1 MKEIVSKN
9 LFFFSVEQNRS
20 VVAIVIIAWLSLKI
34 CHSIVLLRAL
44 GLAYLWKVFKNPNQI
59 RQTS

>member
-1 MKEIVSKN
+1 MKA
-9 LFFFSVEQNRS
+9 VEQNRS
-20 VVAIVIIAWLSLKI
+20 VVAIEIIAWLSLKI